1 MAEPIMKKAKGDG
14 VEIQL
19 ATWEGKGKTVLGIHG
34 LTANCR
40 CWDTVAKALSP
51 DHMIFAMDLR
61 GRGFSEKPPSGYS
74 IDHHC
79 QDILTLL
86 DSLELEKA
94 VLMGHS
100 LGAFISLGFGS
111 KHPDRVDSIILADGG
126 GKLSEEQMAKV
137 FEGIKPSLERLGQV
151 FPSFEEYVEVMKNA
165 PFFQPWSPALETYF
179 RYETED
185 IDEGI
190 RSRVQLGS
198 IQEEIINL
206 GKVDVS
212 EFYPKISCPVLILR
226 ATEGMLAP
234 DDILL
239 PQEVVERMTQ
249 EISDAAYVD
258 IEGTNH
264 YTLIFQENKTRDR
277 SVLDFLSKYA

>member
-1 MAEPIMKKAKGDG
+1 
-14 VEIQL
+14 
-19 ATWEGKGKTVLGIHG
+19 
-34 LTANCR
+34 
-40 CWDTVAKALSP
+40 
-51 DHMIFAMDLR
+51 
-61 GRGFSEKPPSGYS
+61 
-74 IDHHC
+74 
-79 QDILTLL
+79 
-86 DSLELEKA
+86 
-94 VLMGHS
+94 
-100 LGAFISLGFGS
+100 
-111 KHPDRVDSIILADGG
+111 
-126 GKLSEEQMAKV
+126 MAKV

-151 FPSFEEYVEVMKNA
+151 FPSFEEYVDVMKNA

-185 IDEGI
+185 IDEGV
-190 RSRVQLGS
+190 RSRVQPGN

-239 PQEVVERMTQ
+239 PQEVVERMIQ
-249 EISDAAYVD
+249 EITDATYVD

-277 SVLDFLSKYA
+277 SVLDFLSK

>member
-1 MAEPIMKKAKGDG
+1 MAEPSMKQAKGDG

-19 ATWEGKGKTVLGIHG
+19 AVWEGKGKTVLCVHG

-40 CWDTVAKALSP
+40 CWDTMAEALAP
-51 DHMIFAMDLR
+51 DHTIVAMDLR
-61 GRGFSEKPPSGYS
+61 GRGLSDKPPTGYS

-79 QDILTLL
+79 SDILALL
-86 DSLELEKA
+86 DDLEVEKA

-100 LGAFISLGFGS
+100 LGAFISLVFGA
-111 KHPDRVDSIILADGG
+111 KHSDRVDSIILADGG

-151 FPSFEEYVEVMKNA
+151 FPSFEEYVGLMKSA
-165 PFFQPWSPALETYF
+165 PFFQPWSSALDTYF
-179 RYETED
+179 RYEAED
-185 IDEGI
+185 VDEGV
-190 RSRVQLGS
+190 RSRVQPGN

-206 GKVDVS
+206 GQVDVS
-212 EFYPKISCPVLILR
+212 EFYSNVSCPVLILR

-239 PQEVVERMTQ
+239 PQEVVERMTR
-249 EISDAAYVD
+249 EIPDAKYVN
-258 IEGTNH
+258 IEGANH
-264 YTLIFQENKTRDR
+264 YTLIFQKNETRDR
-277 SVLDFLSKYA
+277 SVLDFLTS